1 MFKLEKRLILRPPFD
16 RAWQDVDPFIE
27 MDCIDGESYRSVKTR
42 ETARFDFEGGSYFIK
57 RHYGTSVKEIVKNLL
72 TLKMPVLGA
81 SQEWNAV
88 EHLHK
93 VGVDTMEGVA
103 FGEKGLNPLTRKSF
117 IITKDLAPVI
127 QLDHFFVSEEG
138 KQLSYAKRQ
147 AIIERVATMLRTM
160 HRSGLNHRDCYL
172 CHFLLHTPLEN
183 IENLRISVI
192 DLHRAQIR
200 QSVPRRWRDKDLIA
214 LYYSCLDLKFSNKEV
229 LRFMRIYFDKPLRDI
244 FKSER
249 ALLEKVHHKVKK
261 IHTHTVRLGKNK

>member
-1 MFKLEKRLILRPPFD
+1 MFKLKKRLILRPPFD
-16 RAWQDVDPFIE
+16 RAWQDIDPFIE
-27 MDCIDGESYRSVKTR
+27 MDRIDGESYRSVKTR
-42 ETARFDFEGGSYFIK
+42 ETSRFDFEGGSYFIK
-57 RHYGTSVKEIVKNLL
+57 RHYGTSVKEILKNLL

-103 FGEKGLNPLTRKSF
+103 FGEKGLNPLTRTSF

-127 QLDHFFVSEEG
+127 QLDHFFASEEG
-138 KQLSYAKRQ
+138 KQLPYTKRL

-172 CHFLLHTPLEN
+172 CHFLLHTPFDN

-229 LRFMRIYFDKPLRDI
+229 LRFMRVYFDTPLREI
-244 FKSER
+244 FSTEQD
-249 ALLEKVHHKVKK
+249 LLKKVEKVVRK
-261 IHTHTVRLGKNK
+261 IHAHTIKLGKNR